1 MTTPAVEPVLT
12 QPYVSVA
19 EFRSAPTWIDSQDLV
34 PGGASQRQD
43 AELANVLLR
52 ASGWADNFIQQPLGA
67 HVVTEQTRVRPGR
80 DGLMY
85 LTPSNTPVRQVTAL
99 AYGTTPQTMQNLT
112 DLSGTWVEDSRGIV
126 VSMVP
131 HNATFNSLLQFGPV
145 GRTDTELYVQYQ
157 YVAGYANTVLTG
169 SVTAGSQTIAVA
181 DSTGFTAP
189 SSGIVGPIPGSTARI
204 WEPGYEEAVAVANG
218 FTAGSLN
225 IPLASPLANAH
236 AAGAIVSEFPP
247 EVRQAIICH
256 AVALLIREDVAAE
269 EPWSGTP
276 FGPTARRSE
285 RGGKAGGLVDHAM
298 MLLEPFRRVR

>member
-1 MTTPAVEPVLT
+1 MTSPAVEGLLT

-34 PGGASQRQD
+34 PGGTSARQD

-52 ASGWADNFIQQPLGA
+52 ASAWADNYVEQRLGA
-67 HVVTEQTRVRPGR
+67 HTVTEQTRVRPGR

-99 AYGTTPQTMQNLT
+99 AYGSTPQNIESQS

-126 VSMVP
+126 VSMIP
-131 HNATFNSLLQFGPV
+131 YNATINSLLQFGPAT
-145 GRTDTELYVQYQ
+145 RPDHELFVQYQ

-169 SVTAGSQTIAVA
+169 SVTAGSQSIAVA
-181 DSTGFTAP
+181 DSTGFVPP
-189 SSGIVGPIPGSTARI
+189 SSGIVGPLPGSTARI
-204 WEPGYEEAVAVANG
+204 WDPGFEEAVAVASG
-218 FTAGSLN
+218 FTAGSLV

-236 AAGAIVSEFPP
+236 AAGAVVSEFPP

-298 MLLEPFRRVR
+298 MLLEPFRRIR